1 MKTFKYIAM
10 AAIAATMVSCDDF
23 FDTESPSAMD
33 DVVYKSA
40 IQTEAVITGI
50 YNTFSEDKSYRNR
63 LVAFMGQNTDIEY
76 SNNTGSYAELTTYN
90 AKTSNADFSQA
101 TGKDPWGYLTS
112 AVARS
117 AAAIEGIEK
126 NSDLSDEKF
135 RYFLGEACFLRAFVT
150 LEMVK
155 IW

>member
-76 SNNTGSYAELTTYN
+76 SNKTGSYAELTTYN
-90 AKTSNADFSQA
+90 AKTSNADFSQGFHRHIFA
-101 TGKDPWGYLTS
+101 FSELRHGTG
-112 AVARS
+112 R
-117 AAAIEGIEK
+117 
-126 NSDLSDEKF
+126 
-135 RYFLGEACFLRAFVT
+135 
-150 LEMVK
+150 
-155 IW
+155 